1 MTNREI
7 AEHLKEIYG
16 TEVSPQCITTVTDGV
31 TEHREEWR
39 NRELDSVYP
48 IVFAWSQSSRI
59 AARPCVRAWSQSSR
73 IAARPC
79 IRAWSQSS
87 RIAARPC
94 VRADCQVITS
104 TVHDFFESSHNYIQ
118 GKTDARRV
126 PPREFRDQ
134 EARKVA

>member
-1 MTNREI
+1 MYHHR
-7 AEHLKEIYG
+7 
-16 TEVSPQCITTVTDGV
+16 VTDGV

-39 NRELDSVYP
+39 NREMDSVYP

-59 AARPCVRAWSQSSR
+59 AARPCIRAWSHAVR
-73 IAARPC
+73 AARPC
-79 IRAWSQSS
+79 I
-87 RIAARPC
+87 
-94 VRADCQVITS
+94 RADCQVITS